1 MSKQS
6 WSDEKLISRL
16 INYKTDKS
24 RWETIRILRSR
35 PSKDLFDKCVE
46 FINSNDQ
53 NKRIIGIRILTQL
66 GIPPRPFLK
75 ETINIFFNLLN
86 SEKDVDVLFAVFF
99 GISHNNS
106 DLNKKTN

>member
-1 MSKQS
+1 MSKLN

-35 PSKDLFDKCVE
+35 PSQDLFEKCVE
-46 FINSNDQ
+46 LINSNDQ
-53 NKRIIGIRILTQL
+53 NKKIVGIKILTQL

-75 ETINIFFNLLN
+75 ETIKIFINL
-86 SEKDVDVLFAVFF
+86 
-99 GISHNNS
+99 
-106 DLNKKTN
+106 